1 MTFNSCSSSLHPSA
15 RFTGVQHHTQF
26 NAQDFVLSRQKSGQ
40 QLGMVVNAFNPST
53 LWGGGEADPRVGGQF
68 GLQSFRIPGAIQGN
82 PIPNKQ
88 TNKQKIF
95 CAIITEIR
103 GY

>member
-53 LWGGGEADPRVGGQF
+53 LWGGGGR
-68 GLQSFRIPGAIQGN
+68 RIPELEASLVYRVSGYLGLYRETLSQT
-82 PIPNKQ
+82 NKQ
-88 TNKQKIF
+88 TNKKYSVQ
-95 CAIITEIR
+95 
-103 GY
+103 